1 MATILQDLKY
11 GIRMLAKNP
20 GFTVVAVLTLAVGI
34 GANTAI
40 FSAVNPVLFES
51 LPYPHAGRLMMI
63 WDTFKGERS
72 DVTFHTYREVAKRN
86 HSFREIAA
94 MDVWQPTMTGPS
106 EPERLDGQTVSASYF
121 RLLGVG
127 PAIGRNFQASD
138 DLQTSPKVVVISDGL
153 WRRRFGGDRAIVGRL
168 IMLDGD
174 GYTVIGVMPRG
185 FDNVL
190 SPSAEIWSAL
200 QYDTAHITNFQTG
213 EWGHHMHV
221 IGRLRPGVSEE
232 RARQDLDGIARD
244 PVPEFPRPPWAS
256 LKYGLIVNPL
266 QHEVTRGVR
275 SALLAIFG
283 AVVLVLLIACVN
295 VTNLLLARG
304 AQRRGEFAMRA
315 ALGAPRW
322 RLVRQ
327 LLTESLL
334 LSAIGG
340 ALGLL
345 VAEFGV
351 DAVVALSPSQLPRLA
366 DMEINGPVF
375 AYALGIT
382 TLIGLLVGLIPAVH
396 ASHPDLRLR
405 IQQGS
410 RQAAG
415 GHQWTRRALVVSEVA
430 LALVLL
436 AGAGLLL
443 RSINRLFAVNPGFDP
458 SRLLTMQVQT
468 SGHKFDD
475 LESAPGVGANTR
487 RQFFAQALE
496 EVRQVPG
503 VSSAAFTSLLPL
515 DSEQF
520 GFDRYGAAFE
530 DEKPGEG
537 GRDVV
542 RYVVTPGY
550 FETMRIPLRRGR
562 FLSER
567 DVAGAPQAGL
577 ISESLAKNEFPGRDP
592 IGRRFHVGPL
602 DRPWYTVVGVVGDV
616 KQTSLALSDPD
627 AIYITSAQSWFA
639 DNAMSLVVRTRGDA
653 AALAP
658 TIKKAVWSV
667 DKDQPIL
674 RVATMDGLLA
684 MSAAERRFVLILFE
698 VFGIVALALAAIGI
712 YGVLSGSVTERT
724 RELGIRLALGA
735 GQRDVLHL
743 VLRQGTRLVLIG
755 VGIGFVAAQFLT
767 QWIASLLYGITAT
780 DPLTF
785 AAVAL
790 ILFGVAMLASYI
802 PARRATKVDPMV
814 ALRYE

>member
-94 MDVWQPTMTGPS
+94 MDVRQPTMTGPS

-351 DAVVALSPSQLPRLA
+351 DAVVAL
-366 DMEINGPVF
+366 
-375 AYALGIT
+375 
-382 TLIGLLVGLIPAVH
+382 
-396 ASHPDLRLR
+396 
-405 IQQGS
+405 
-410 RQAAG
+410 
-415 GHQWTRRALVVSEVA
+415 
-430 LALVLL
+430 
-436 AGAGLLL
+436 
-443 RSINRLFAVNPGFDP
+443 
-458 SRLLTMQVQT
+458 
-468 SGHKFDD
+468 
-475 LESAPGVGANTR
+475 
-487 RQFFAQALE
+487 
-496 EVRQVPG
+496 
-503 VSSAAFTSLLPL
+503 
-515 DSEQF
+515 
-520 GFDRYGAAFE
+520 
-530 DEKPGEG
+530 
-537 GRDVV
+537 
-542 RYVVTPGY
+542 
-550 FETMRIPLRRGR
+550 
-562 FLSER
+562 
-567 DVAGAPQAGL
+567 
-577 ISESLAKNEFPGRDP
+577 
-592 IGRRFHVGPL
+592 
-602 DRPWYTVVGVVGDV
+602 
-616 KQTSLALSDPD
+616 
-627 AIYITSAQSWFA
+627 
-639 DNAMSLVVRTRGDA
+639 
-653 AALAP
+653 
-658 TIKKAVWSV
+658 
-667 DKDQPIL
+667 
-674 RVATMDGLLA
+674 
-684 MSAAERRFVLILFE
+684 
-698 VFGIVALALAAIGI
+698 
-712 YGVLSGSVTERT
+712 
-724 RELGIRLALGA
+724 
-735 GQRDVLHL
+735 
-743 VLRQGTRLVLIG
+743 
-755 VGIGFVAAQFLT
+755 
-767 QWIASLLYGITAT
+767 
-780 DPLTF
+780 
-785 AAVAL
+785 
-790 ILFGVAMLASYI
+790 
-802 PARRATKVDPMV
+802 
-814 ALRYE
+814 